1 MMGGNPRA
9 TLQQLMY
16 DSIQRDPAT
25 LQKFQEFVQANQ
37 GRSVEQLAR
46 EGGIDFAEMRR
57 LLG

>member
-1 MMGGNPRA
+1 M
-9 TLQQLMY
+9 LQQLMY